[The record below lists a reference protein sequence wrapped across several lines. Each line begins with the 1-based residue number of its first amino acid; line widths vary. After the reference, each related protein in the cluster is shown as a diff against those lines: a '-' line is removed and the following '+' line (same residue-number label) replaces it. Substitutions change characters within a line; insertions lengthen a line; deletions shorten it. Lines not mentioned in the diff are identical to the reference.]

1 MRQLCQQ
8 IEVAAV
14 QEDVE
19 ALVIA
24 LDRVSDAYP
33 NVLKSLA
40 AQLIL
45 PRFVLAFRIMVLY

>member
-1 MRQLCQQ
+1 M
-8 IEVAAV
+8 AAV